1 MSVIIDPPTD
11 ANGGMDID
19 RCPSDRTGDVQPEG
33 ERTWRNHNHC
43 LQQVEEGY
51 T

>member
-1 MSVIIDPPTD
+1 MSVIIDPFTD

-33 ERTWRNHNHC
+33 ERTWRDHC
-43 LQQVEEGY
+43 LQHAEEGY